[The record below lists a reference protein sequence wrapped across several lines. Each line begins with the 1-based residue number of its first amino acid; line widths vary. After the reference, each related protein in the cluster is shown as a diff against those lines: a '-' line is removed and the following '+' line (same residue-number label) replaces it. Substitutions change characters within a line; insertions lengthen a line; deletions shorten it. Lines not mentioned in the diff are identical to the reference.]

1 MENVLTLIAGRW
13 DAPLQTL
20 QVDLARAAL
29 DEAGAETLAPDWLCP
44 GVACD
49 IAYEGIEAD
58 EGEAAVR
65 QYLIDLP
72 IDIAS
77 QALAGRQK
85 KLLVADMDSTIIAQ
99 ECIVEIAE
107 FAGKR
112 AEVARITDL
121 AMRGELDFEAA
132 LRERAKML
140 AGLGFEL
147 LHEAWEQRI
156 SLTPG
161 AQILVQVMRA
171 SGAYTALVSGG
182 FNYFTRAV
190 ARRVGF
196 DVHQANE
203 LEIKDGQIT
212 GRVLDPVAGAVA
224 KRLTLE
230 RLCRELGIESSDCLA
245 LGDGANDIPMIQA
258 AGQGVAYH
266 AQPLV
271 AAAAHTRIDNG
282 DLTAALYLQGYRR
295 DDLAPYLD

>member
-20 QVDLARAAL
+20 QVDLAQAAL
-29 DEAGAETLAPDWLCP
+29 DEAGAGTEAADWLCP
-44 GVACD
+44 AVACD
-49 IAYEGIEAD
+49 IPYEGIEAD

-65 QYLIDLP
+65 QYLTDLP
-72 IDIAS
+72 IDIVS
-77 QALAGRQK
+77 QPLAGRRK
-85 KLLVADMDSTIIAQ
+85 RLLVADMDSTIIAQ

-140 AGLGFEL
+140 AGLSFDL
-147 LHEAWEQRI
+147 LHEAWERRI

-161 AQILVQVMRA
+161 ANALVGVMRA
-171 SGAYTALVSGG
+171 NGAYTALVSGG
-182 FNYFTRAV
+182 FNYFPRAV

-196 DVHQANE
+196 DMHQAND

-224 KRLTLE
+224 KKLALE
-230 RLCRELGIESSDCLA
+230 RLCRELDIDFSEALA

-258 AGQGVAYH
+258 AGLGVAYH
-266 AQPLV
+266 ARPLV
-271 AAAAHTRIDNG
+271 AAAARTRIDNS

-295 DDLAPYLD
+295 DDIAPYLD